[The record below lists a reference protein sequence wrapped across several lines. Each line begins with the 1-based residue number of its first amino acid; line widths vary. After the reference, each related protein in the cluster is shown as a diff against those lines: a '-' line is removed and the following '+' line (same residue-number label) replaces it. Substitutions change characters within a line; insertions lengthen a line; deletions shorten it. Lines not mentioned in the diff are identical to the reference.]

1 MYTDLRL
8 YISNRFLVRA
18 VTIAARRTGRRCGSA
33 FASNI
38 ADGVARSPWEAED
51 GTKPVTYALPVD
63 FGFPG

>member
-18 VTIAARRTGRRCGSA
+18 VTIAGRRCGSA

-38 ADGVARSPWEAED
+38 ADGVARSPWKAED